1 MSSSSL
7 SQFNKSI
14 HEFVAEL
21 KKMNVMPKEI
31 KKLETYIE
39 ITKVNARLLIRNFQ
53 TYFLRDLFVSNL
65 LKDNVKF
72 FINYVPDD
80 SEIKNDKTALQLI
93 QKIQQVVLFML
104 QNNKTKEIS
113 TTFNWLKIL
122 VYHSYQDLNIDP
134 NQKFKT
140 LQMNPEYQ

>member
-1 MSSSSL
+1 MSSL

-21 KKMNVMPKEI
+21 KKMNVMPAEI

-65 LKDNVKF
+65 LKDNVNF
-72 FINYVPDD
+72 FINYVPDN
-80 SEIKNDKTALQLI
+80 SEIKNDKTALKLI

-140 LQMNPEYQ
+140 LQINPEYQ

>member
-1 MSSSSL
+1 MSSL

-21 KKMNVMPKEI
+21 KKMNVMPTEI

-65 LKDNVKF
+65 LKDNVNF
-72 FINYVPDD
+72 FINYVPDN

-104 QNNKTKEIS
+104 QNNKNKEIS

-122 VYHSYQDLNIDP
+122 VYHSYQDVGIDP

>member
-1 MSSSSL
+1 MFSSSL

-80 SEIKNDKTALQLI
+80 SEIKNDKTE
-93 QKIQQVVLFML
+93 QQILSFI
-104 QNNKTKEIS
+104 KECNLEFIA
-113 TTFNWLKIL
+113 TTFLSMLSK
-122 VYHSYQDLNIDP
+122 
-134 NQKFKT
+134 
-140 LQMNPEYQ
+140 

>member
-1 MSSSSL
+1 MSSL

-21 KKMNVMPKEI
+21 KKMDVLPKEI

-65 LKDNVKF
+65 LKNNVNF
-72 FINYVPDD
+72 FINYVPDN

-104 QNNKTKEIS
+104 QNNKNKEIS